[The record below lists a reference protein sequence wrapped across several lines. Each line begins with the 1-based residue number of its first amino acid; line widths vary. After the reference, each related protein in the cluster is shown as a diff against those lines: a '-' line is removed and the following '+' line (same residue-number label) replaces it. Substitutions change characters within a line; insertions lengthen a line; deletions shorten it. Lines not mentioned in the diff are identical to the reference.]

1 MRMADVD
8 PQEKVVSA
16 PLQQSRLKARESDTG
31 VEPGKGAG
39 DRLAGIAVLLVA
51 ITAVPIVA
59 LVVPN
64 TVSYVVG
71 PALRDLGLGNGQAAG
86 LVRANGLALP
96 ALLLAVP
103 ISAVAARRVPAWLVL
118 LTGLLCVLTG
128 EIAAQFAGS
137 VPVIGTVRVVQ
148 GIGAGVILPATL
160 ILVWE
165 RHGRVL
171 ITLWAGVFTAAL
183 LLAMP
188 AAMYAVPAPQA
199 PSGQLSDGAASD
211 RWRTVLQPYPWLI
224 GLALAAVAVLVIL
237 RAWAKTGPLPVLRH
251 TERTQLL
258 LPFVP
263 AAGFAFLAVVT
274 TYGWSPGAQLIVA
287 GIGLVALLGL
297 ALTGTRNTAMGSPHG
312 FAVVA
317 LTTGLLTVP
326 VAAPLTGLVSTHSGP
341 HGVPLAPFVA
351 GAAAAMAGALLTAG
365 VRDESTRTAVLS
377 GHGLMIIAV
386 LVFLT
391 VDATSSTWLLTAPML
406 ALGAGTG
413 TALAASLRVSGLGS
427 ALFGIALCF
436 PAVLTGY
443 LIVGPLQVA
452 DVNEAVDAG
461 GGQQE
466 VVYALTSAFRV
477 WLIVAGVI
485 AVLMAGGT
493 ILAGR
498 PRRVSS

>member
-1 MRMADVD
+1 M
-8 PQEKVVSA
+8 
-16 PLQQSRLKARESDTG
+16 KARESDTG
-31 VEPGKGAG
+31 VEREKRAG
-39 DRLAGIAVLLVA
+39 DRFAGVTALLVA
-51 ITAVPIVA
+51 VTAVPIVA

-64 TVSYVVG
+64 TISYVVT
-71 PALRDLGLGNGQAAG
+71 PALRDLGLESGQAAG
-86 LVRANGLALP
+86 LVRANGMALP

-118 LTGLLCVLTG
+118 LTGLLCVLAG

-137 VPVIGTVRVVQ
+137 VPVIAAVRVIQ

-188 AAMYAVPAPQA
+188 AAMYAVPVPPTASA
-199 PSGQLSDGAASD
+199 GPSEGAADGAAGD
-211 RWRTVLQPYPWLI
+211 GWRAVLQPYPWLI
-224 GLALAAVAVLVIL
+224 GLALASVALLVIL
-237 RAWAKTGPLPVLRH
+237 RVRTKAGPLPVLRH

-287 GIGLVALLGL
+287 GIGLIALVGL
-297 ALTGTRNTAMGSPHG
+297 ALAGTRNTTMGSPHG

-317 LTTGLLTVP
+317 LTTGLLTLP
-326 VAAPLTGLVSTHSGP
+326 VVAPLTGLVSTHSGP
-341 HGVPLAPFVA
+341 RGVHLAPFAA
-351 GAAAAMAGALLTAG
+351 GAAAAVAAALLTARL
-365 VRDESTRTAVLS
+365 RDGGTRTAVLS
-377 GHGLMIIAV
+377 GHGMVIIAV
-386 LVFLT
+386 LILLT
-391 VDATSSTWLLTAPML
+391 VDAGSGTWLLTLPL
-406 ALGAGTG
+406 VALGAGMG
-413 TALAASLRVSGLGS
+413 TALAASLRATGLGS
-427 ALFGIALCF
+427 ALFGTALCF

-461 GGQQE
+461 GGQRE

-477 WLIVAGVI
+477 WLIIAGVI
-485 AVLMAGGT
+485 TVLLAGGS

-498 PRRVSS
+498 SRRVSS